1 MNGNGGGGGSDGAT
15 ECIYQDLSSYWL
27 ECCTLP
33 LVQYPVSI
41 ISCWPISALIIFTK
55 TPDINISLVT
65 IIHSNNRGQPL
76 GWAARMTAKKTAAVV
91 FISCLLFIIFCW
103 CLPAS
108 LLLGSLDPANKRD
121 YNSAEGMT
129 RPQQTEY

>member
-1 MNGNGGGGGSDGAT
+1 MTGNGGGGGSGGAT

-27 ECCTLP
+27 DLELVLYECSTL

-41 ISCWPISALIIFTK
+41 ISRWPISRSDIIFTK

-65 IIHSNNRGQPL
+65 IIHSNNRGQPQ
-76 GWAARMTAKKTAAVV
+76 GWAARIMDKKTAAVV

-103 CLPAS
+103 WRPAS
-108 LLLGSLDPANKRD
+108 LAPWLK
-121 YNSAEGMT
+121 
-129 RPQQTEY
+129 

>member
-1 MNGNGGGGGSDGAT
+1 MVMVVLVVVVVVPLNVFIKT
-15 ECIYQDLSSYWL
+15 YQVTGQSQSRLLY
-27 ECCTLP
+27 ECCTL

-76 GWAARMTAKKTAAVV
+76 GWAARIMAKKTAAVV

-103 CLPAS
+103 WLP
-108 LLLGSLDPANKRD
+108 GSLPPCSLA
-121 YNSAEGMT
+121 
-129 RPQQTEY
+129 PQILQIKGIIIQLRG